1 MFKKLSNDREG
12 TKKTQSKLLSM
23 KCMVFEIEI
32 SGMGLIADYTTE
44 GKISVLEDTAIQK
57 IQNKIHRLKTLQ
69 EEYR

>member
-1 MFKKLSNDREG
+1 
-12 TKKTQSKLLSM
+12 M